1 MIITLEVV
9 REWVTARMLLLHA
22 DSDRGEI
29 PAKLV
34 WMGAM
39 VALAIAAAAVV
50 TAWVMGKAN
59 SITLQ

>member
-9 REWVTARMLLLHA
+9 REWVTARMLLLRA
-22 DSDRGEI
+22 EGDRGEI